1 MVIAM
6 LPIVPKTGSICRSV
20 VKYNTKLGNKT
31 LSPMS
36 NEHTT
41 TPTTLA
47 KEMNFTSN
55 TKTKK
60 EKTICFRKV
69 TIDNIFTNLIFPEFE
84 PGGALQRDGGPC

>member
-36 NEHTT
+36 NEQ
-41 TPTTLA
+41 
-47 KEMNFTSN
+47 MNFTSN

-69 TIDNIFTNLIFPEFE
+69 TINNIFTNLIFPEFE